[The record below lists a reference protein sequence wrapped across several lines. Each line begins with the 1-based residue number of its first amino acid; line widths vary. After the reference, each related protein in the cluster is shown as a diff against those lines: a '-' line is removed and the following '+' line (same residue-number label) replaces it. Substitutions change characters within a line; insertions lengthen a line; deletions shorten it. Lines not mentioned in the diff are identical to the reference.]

1 MTKQTFA
8 LAVFL
13 ALLSPCSL
21 LSQGGVGGIAAKAF
35 PRQGT
40 VAQLPAAD
48 GTQGMRIV
56 TDGASATD
64 CSGGG
69 GAAVVVCLDIGSWLG
84 LPQSGGAGAS
94 TADAVSITDAGDYFS
109 GTDVEA
115 ALQQVGPTMT
125 DARTPTA
132 HESSHL
138 QGGAD
143 ALSGTLTVDITGNA
157 ATATSATTASS
168 ATTATTASALAADPA
183 ACTSGDY
190 VSDMAADGTLTCG
203 TPASGTGDVVGP
215 SSASDNAVA
224 RWDATTGKLLQNS
237 SAGPFV
243 SDTGNINL
251 SPATGTTSS
260 YYIYDGYR
268 SAAPGGNNDDS
279 TLSLPITTSIST
291 PPWSGAMGLK
301 QQGVSCDRIWAID
314 RSQRKTQWSSHSTDP
329 DQGTKDT
336 AAYRGSAGVVKL
348 TNALQLTP
356 IASPPVTCGDANT
369 EGTIYSDDS
378 HALCWCNGTAW
389 VVIGGAGACS

>member
-1 MTKQTFA
+1 MKRQILA

-94 TADAVSITDAGDYFS
+94 TADAVSITDSGDYFS

-168 ATTATTASALAADPA
+168 ATTATTASALASDPA

-203 TPASGTGDVVGP
+203 TPAGGIGGSTG
-215 SSASDNAVA
+215 ATDNAVLRA
-224 RWDATTGKLLQNS
+224 DGTG
-237 SAGPFV
+237 G
-243 SDTGNINL
+243 
-251 SPATGTTSS
+251 
-260 YYIYDGYR
+260 
-268 SAAPGGNNDDS
+268 S
-279 TLSLPITTSIST
+279 TLQDVT
-291 PPWSGAMGLK
+291 
-301 QQGVSCDRIWAID
+301 VC
-314 RSQRKTQWSSHSTDP
+314 RSMIPGISHSETRQLPRRLHHIVCDFVI
-329 DQGTKDT
+329 Q
-336 AAYRGSAGVVKL
+336 RGMTCSR
-348 TNALQLTP
+348 P
-356 IASPPVTCGDANT
+356 IR
-369 EGTIYSDDS
+369 
-378 HALCWCNGTAW
+378 
-389 VVIGGAGACS
+389 